1 LAIKNLRSVAAQN
14 INASYQIN
22 GGTIQNGTLANL
34 NASATAT
41 LNFTQRADLSAD
53 GIYVIKAWV
62 SDAED
67 LDRSNDTITV
77 TIVNQAKPD
86 ASFASVAGTNGAF
99 TFNNTTKSDVTA
111 TYAWNFGD
119 GATSTNENPS
129 HSYTQSGTYTVTMIA
144 TNACGVDT
152 ATETNTVVV
161 SGVALQANEKYVRA
175 YPNPNNGTFAIDL
188 RLTKSDNITINV
200 FNANGQL
207 VHTQALG
214 LISQEN
220 VNLDLSTLTPGVYNV
235 SIHGTNTQIV
245 KRVNIIK

>member
-1 LAIKNLRSVAAQN
+1 
-14 INASYQIN
+14 
-22 GGTIQNGTLANL
+22 
-34 NASATAT
+34 
-41 LNFTQRADLSAD
+41 
-53 GIYVIKAWV
+53 
-62 SDAED
+62 
-67 LDRSNDTITV
+67 
-77 TIVNQAKPD
+77 
-86 ASFASVAGTNGAF
+86 
-99 TFNNTTKSDVTA
+99 
-111 TYAWNFGD
+111 
-119 GATSTNENPS
+119 
-129 HSYTQSGTYTVTMIA
+129 MIA